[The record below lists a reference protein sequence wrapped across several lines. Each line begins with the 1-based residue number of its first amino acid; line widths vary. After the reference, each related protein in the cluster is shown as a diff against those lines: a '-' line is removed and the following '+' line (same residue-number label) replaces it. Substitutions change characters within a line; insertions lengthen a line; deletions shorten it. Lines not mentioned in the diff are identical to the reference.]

1 MSNNQTH
8 ANANNAAYPPER
20 HLAGVGLFKAFTRA
34 ADVGIPAEAF
44 SGGAAML
51 FPSRDQENALRAVRR
66 AVAAAQ
72 KQGFEPRVNDGAI
85 IVLDLKDGG
94 GVVPL
99 CSFG

>member
-1 MSNNQTH
+1 MQTLTTLPILRS
-8 ANANNAAYPPER
+8 AIW
-20 HLAGVGLFKAFTRA
+20 LAWASSRPSRFKAFTLA

-94 GVVPL
+94 RVVPL